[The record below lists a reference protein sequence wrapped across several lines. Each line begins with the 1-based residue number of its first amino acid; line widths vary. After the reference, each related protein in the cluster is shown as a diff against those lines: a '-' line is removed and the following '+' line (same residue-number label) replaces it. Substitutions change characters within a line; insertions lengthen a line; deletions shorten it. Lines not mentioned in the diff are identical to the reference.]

1 VIWALDSNVLVD
13 AIRQPQMRTALI
25 AFLDRGAE
33 VALSSVVVAELEFGA
48 RTPKARRLLEHGILE
63 PVSRRGMVRAPAEK
77 DWQHMGRLLSDHPE
91 WARTASRQ
99 NDVLL
104 GIQSAANGW
113 TLVTRD
119 RDFTELRRHVP
130 ALRTVL
136 AFPDPNGT

>member
-1 VIWALDSNVLVD
+1 MIWTLDSNVLVD
-13 AIRQPQMRTALI
+13 AIRQPRMRTDLI

-33 VALSSVVVAELEFGA
+33 IALSSVVVAELEFGA
-48 RTPKARRLLEHGILE
+48 RTSSARRLLEEGILK
-63 PVSRRGMVRAPAEK
+63 PVSRRGMVRAPVER
-77 DWQHMGRLLSDHPE
+77 DWRQMGRLLGDHPE

-130 ALRTVL
+130 ALRTVQS
-136 AFPDPNGT
+136 FPYSNGT